1 MTKAEI
7 LKKEILRQYRS
18 VRQFAMEMNIPY
30 STLVTA
36 LERGI
41 EGMAYGTVIKMCDK
55 LSLNPVDFSSLER
68 DASLG
73 AQLLENRV
81 MQNYVKL
88 NQTGR
93 DKILE
98 LERYNSRAANV
109 VASGD
114 LQKLGPD
121 GAKGVPVEIR
131 APYLVYE
138 NAVREVAKAK
148 VRVLDLCCGNGLHSV
163 ETAAAGGT
171 LTVSDIAPQNVAL
184 AISRCARSGFPVRG
198 VVADAE
204 RLPFEAQSFDVVTCA
219 GSLSYVDLQIFLSEV
234 CRVLAPNGTFICVD
248 SLNHNPVYRINRR
261 IHYWR
266 GQRSKSV
273 ILRTPTIST
282 INALSATFP
291 KNVLISYH
299 GIFSFLAPVLRPLFG
314 PLRTAHILDAL
325 DKKCPLFE
333 RFSFKFVFRGTLP

>member
-98 LERYNSRAANV
+98 LMDDFVQIDKY
-109 VASGD
+109 
-114 LQKLGPD
+114 K
-121 GAKGVPVEIR
+121 
-131 APYLVYE
+131 
-138 NAVREVAKAK
+138 AKAK
-148 VRVLDLCCGNGLHSV
+148 K
-163 ETAAAGGT
+163 T
-171 LTVSDIAPQNVAL
+171 Q
-184 AISRCARSGFPVRG
+184 
-198 VVADAE
+198 
-204 RLPFEAQSFDVVTCA
+204 
-219 GSLSYVDLQIFLSEV
+219 
-234 CRVLAPNGTFICVD
+234 
-248 SLNHNPVYRINRR
+248 YR
-261 IHYWR
+261 
-266 GQRSKSV
+266 QTTKQ
-273 ILRTPTIST
+273 L
-282 INALSATFP
+282 L
-291 KNVLISYH
+291 L
-299 GIFSFLAPVLRPLFG
+299 
-314 PLRTAHILDAL
+314 
-325 DKKCPLFE
+325 
-333 RFSFKFVFRGTLP
+333 

>member
-1 MTKAEI
+1 MLWEMYKKTEKNKEIYLEKHTLYRIIHVLTNILQLVMEEKEMTKAEI

-98 LERYNSRAANV
+98 LMDDFVQIEKY
-109 VASGD
+109 
-114 LQKLGPD
+114 K
-121 GAKGVPVEIR
+121 AKG
-131 APYLVYE
+131 
-138 NAVREVAKAK
+138 K
-148 VRVLDLCCGNGLHSV
+148 RV
-163 ETAAAGGT
+163 
-171 LTVSDIAPQNVAL
+171 
-184 AISRCARSGFPVRG
+184 
-198 VVADAE
+198 
-204 RLPFEAQSFDVVTCA
+204 
-219 GSLSYVDLQIFLSEV
+219 
-234 CRVLAPNGTFICVD
+234 
-248 SLNHNPVYRINRR
+248 
-261 IHYWR
+261 
-266 GQRSKSV
+266 K
-273 ILRTPTIST
+273 
-282 INALSATFP
+282 
-291 KNVLISYH
+291 
-299 GIFSFLAPVLRPLFG
+299 
-314 PLRTAHILDAL
+314 
-325 DKKCPLFE
+325 
-333 RFSFKFVFRGTLP
+333 

>member
-98 LERYNSRAANV
+98 LMDDFVQIDRY
-109 VASGD
+109 
-114 LQKLGPD
+114 
-121 GAKGVPVEIR
+121 
-131 APYLVYE
+131 
-138 NAVREVAKAK
+138 KAK
-148 VRVLDLCCGNGLHSV
+148 SKRQNKKTEAENEITATVNSPEGN
-163 ETAAAGGT
+163 
-171 LTVSDIAPQNVAL
+171 Q
-184 AISRCARSGFPVRG
+184 
-198 VVADAE
+198 
-204 RLPFEAQSFDVVTCA
+204 Q
-219 GSLSYVDLQIFLSEV
+219 
-234 CRVLAPNGTFICVD
+234 
-248 SLNHNPVYRINRR
+248 
-261 IHYWR
+261 
-266 GQRSKSV
+266 
-273 ILRTPTIST
+273 
-282 INALSATFP
+282 
-291 KNVLISYH
+291 
-299 GIFSFLAPVLRPLFG
+299 
-314 PLRTAHILDAL
+314 
-325 DKKCPLFE
+325 
-333 RFSFKFVFRGTLP
+333 